1 LITIGEVT
9 VAESVRSSQLAP
21 PSVENWYLVIVEP
34 PFDAG
39 AVNGTFICRSPRVG
53 VPSVGAPGATA
64 VTTAVGDDQT
74 VAFGDW
80 PFIAVTSTR
89 MNFPTKSIAFAM
101 KLAPVAPEISEQTVA
116 VSVALVQLF
125 H

>member
-1 LITIGEVT
+1 
-9 VAESVRSSQLAP
+9 
-21 PSVENWYLVIVEP
+21 
-34 PFDAG
+34 
-39 AVNGTFICRSPRVG
+39 